1 MAQPL
6 SEAGETWIDYGVP
19 GEKSSY
25 RFTIADLS
33 AANFTASMGAL
44 TTLFTNIAALL
55 TGKPT
60 SRRIVASGQEVTY
73 TPVTDPLSQRENK
86 WLVRYHDTSAR
97 KFTMELPTADLS
109 LLDQDSEFLDMTGTE
124 AAAFKTSFEAIA
136 KSPSDQS
143 AVVVDSIQFVGRRT

>member
-33 AANFTASMGAL
+33 AANFTASTGAL

-55 TGKPT
+55 IGKPT

-73 TPVTDPLSQRENK
+73 TPVTDPLAQRENK

-109 LLDQDSEFLDMTGTE
+109 LLDQDSEFLDMAGTE
-124 AAAFKTSFEAIA
+124 AAAFKTAFEAIA